1 MFHID
6 LSNLVER
13 IAYEDIEFV
22 FVEKDIL
29 LWSRLIEL
37 WLQPKITVPLWF
49 ICVNCRTCIL
59 LF

>member
-22 FVEKDIL
+22 FVKKDIL

-49 ICVNCRTCIL
+49 ICVKL
-59 LF
+59 